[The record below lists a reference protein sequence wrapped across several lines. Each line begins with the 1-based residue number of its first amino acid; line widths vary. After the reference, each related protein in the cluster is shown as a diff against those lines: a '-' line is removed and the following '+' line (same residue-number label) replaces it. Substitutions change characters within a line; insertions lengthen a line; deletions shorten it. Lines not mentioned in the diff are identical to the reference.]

1 MYKYF
6 YKNHFEYIKNMF
18 IKKGFFRNSFE
29 NYVNILTKYFEYV
42 KYILLI
48 LGKIII
54 FVLNIQI

>member
-1 MYKYF
+1 
-6 YKNHFEYIKNMF
+6 MF